1 MDNIVM
7 EFVHILRN
15 NPDEAYN
22 FFANN
27 YHKFS
32 KYEMVDIIKEL
43 LYGIYHEVEYGMI
56 IKADHD
62 HILSTTADE
71 LEDIYKGE
79 EA

>member
-15 NPDEAYN
+15 NPDGAYN

-32 KYEMVDIIKEL
+32 KYELVDVIKEL
-43 LYGIYHEVEYGMI
+43 LYGIYYEAEYGMI
-56 IKADHD
+56 IKSDHD
-62 HILSTTADE
+62 HILANTANE
-71 LEDIYKGE
+71 LEDIYKEE